1 MKPLKSK
8 LHKET
13 ALILC
18 FIFGLVFLFNT
29 HWYEAAQQETT
40 PFIFDQRIDAVRN
53 KLLIKHFMD
62 NSLIIYDINVD
73 NGSSDYNYYYMFE

>member
-1 MKPLKSK
+1 MKQLKSK
-8 LHKET
+8 SHKET

-18 FIFGLVFLFNT
+18 FIFGLVLLFNT
-29 HWYEAAQQETT
+29 HHYADVQQETT

-53 KLLIKHFMD
+53 KLLIKHFMN

-73 NGSSDYNYYYMFE
+73 NGSNDYNYYYTFE